1 MRTVAEKMGLRDGM
15 RAYLAGADEAVL
27 EAMKLPRL
35 ELSPKLVGSFDYL
48 HVFVTTQDALEN
60 AFATMRPHLAKRGSL
75 WVSWLKGT
83 PKGSDLNLQSVIRI
97 GYDYGL
103 VESKTLAVDAL
114 WSAMKFTHPIPGKNY
129 QNSFGSLKDPC
140 ALPWQSSCRNGG

>member
-15 RAYLAGADEAVL
+15 RAYLAGADETLL

-35 ELSPKLVGSFDYL
+35 DRSPKLVGSFDYL
-48 HVFVTTQDALEN
+48 HVFVTTQEDLAK
-60 AFATMRPHLAKRGSL
+60 AFASMRPHMAKRGSL

-83 PKGSDLNLQSVIRI
+83 PKGANLNLQSVIRI
-97 GYDYGL
+97 GYDHGL

-114 WSAMKFTHPIPGKNY
+114 WSAIKFTHPVPGRVY
-129 QNSFGSLKDPC
+129 QNSFGVLKDPG
-140 ALPWQSSCRNGG
+140 ARS